1 MLTVLRANL
10 LSGGS
15 TGTVAYLM
23 FTNRHE
29 VRRMTLDKSEY
40 TRVIPRLKN
49 AVTLDLNIASNRVFW
64 SDISEKT
71 IYRLVTT
78 TTC

>member
-1 MLTVLRANL
+1 
-10 LSGGS
+10 
-15 TGTVAYLM
+15 M

>member
-1 MLTVLRANL
+1 
-10 LSGGS
+10 
-15 TGTVAYLM
+15 VAYLL

-40 TRVIPRLKN
+40 TRVVPRLKN
-49 AVTLDLNIASNRVFW
+49 AVTLDLNIASNCVFW

-71 IYRLVTT
+71 IYRSASA

>member
-1 MLTVLRANL
+1 MLGANPP
-10 LSGGS
+10 SGGS
-15 TGTVAYLM
+15 SGTVAYLL

-40 TRVIPRLKN
+40 TRVVPRLKN
-49 AVTLDLNIASNRVFW
+49 AVTLDLHIASNRVFW

-71 IYRLVTT
+71 IYRSASATLP
-78 TTC
+78 